1 MHTCLDLQKSIRNE
15 LYTTKISEEKKTHV
29 GRTFHFCW
37 SEMFIRRILPSKRK
51 LEPSGFLVSCFSE
64 LESFRKGGGDMI
76 SFEPICM
83 WPKINANAQNNV
95 DKIQV
100 SCEHGKANWHKIVN
114 PEVKL
119 SSNGSLIP
127 FRIRKIPLKRT
138 LALTRNIETPM
149 SEPVLAWLLLAQTL
163 GLPILYAS
171 SVSTSTTT
179 HGRLRSTQIMTI
191 SKKRLLIFVT
201 SADRMSIAHLYVDR
215 EDEILTRIITDAR
228 SEMEMTLDLTSFI
241 IVSVLALEAL
251 LSGWMINPWNVTE
264 RELACFKLI
273 CRSYRY
279 VF

>member
-1 MHTCLDLQKSIRNE
+1 
-15 LYTTKISEEKKTHV
+15 
-29 GRTFHFCW
+29 
-37 SEMFIRRILPSKRK
+37 
-51 LEPSGFLVSCFSE
+51 
-64 LESFRKGGGDMI
+64 MI

-100 SCEHGKANWHKIVN
+100 SCGYGKADWHKIVY
-114 PEVKL
+114 PEAKQ

-138 LALTRNIETPM
+138 LVFTGNIETAM

-201 SADRMSIAHLYVDR
+201 SADRILPTMPTYIDR

-228 SEMEMTLDLTSFI
+228 SEMKMTLNLTSFI

-251 LSGWMINPWNVTE
+251 LSGWMINPWNVTD

-279 VF
+279 VFWEEMYWKLSRSLYYW